1 EIAGRGDVPEGALG
15 VVANLTVIAP
25 DDLGF
30 ATIYPCSAEVPLVST
45 VNYFPDEVLANNV
58 IVPLSDDG
66 TVCVYTLA
74 AADFVLD
81 INGFIDP
88 DSPQV
93 GIAPARYLD
102 TRSGE
107 PTFDGESSGE
117 GRVTGGT

>member
-1 EIAGRGDVPEGALG
+1 
-15 VVANLTVIAP
+15 
-25 DDLGF
+25 

-117 GRVTGGT
+117 GRVTGGTSVRVPIAGRGDVPEGATAAIVNVTAVF